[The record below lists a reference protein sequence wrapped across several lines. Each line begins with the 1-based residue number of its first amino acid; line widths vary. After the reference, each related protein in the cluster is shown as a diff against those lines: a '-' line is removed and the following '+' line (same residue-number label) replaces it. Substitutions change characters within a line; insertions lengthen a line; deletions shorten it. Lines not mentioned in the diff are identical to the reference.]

1 MDLGQQL
8 SMAFQVALEPL
19 NIFVCFLGVLMGTLV
34 GVLPGLGPTAAIS
47 LLIPATF
54 SLTPVQSIIML
65 AGIYY
70 GAQYGGSTT
79 SILVNIPGEAASVVT
94 CLDGYQMA
102 KKGRAGPALGIAA
115 FGSFIGGTFAV
126 IMLMFLAPPLV
137 GFALR
142 FGSPEQAC
150 LMFFGLTM
158 VTYLSKGSMVKALM
172 MAAFGFLLACI
183 GTDLVT
189 SRARF
194 TMGILDLTDGVGVV
208 PVVMGLFGISEV
220 LLNLERKSEKKEFFK
235 TRLQELLPTR
245 KDWKDSA
252 GPITRGSLVGFFLG
266 LLPGGGGI
274 IPSFISYAMEKRVAK
289 DPEKFGTGDIRGVA
303 GPETANNAG
312 AGGTFIPLLTLGIP
326 CNAVLAVLLGALMI
340 HGVTPGPLLMKN
352 YPDLFWGVVGSMYI
366 GNIMLLVLNL
376 PMIGLWVQVLRI
388 PYVLLFPLIFLFCII
403 GAYSLNNS
411 LVDVTIMLLFG
422 VVGYFM
428 QKFEYDASPLVL
440 ALVLGPMLEEA
451 LSQSLVLSKGS
462 PMIFFSRPI
471 SASFLILAL
480 AVLISPLILSLFKKK
495 RLVLSI
501 EGKENL

>member
-1 MDLGQQL
+1 MDLLQQL
-8 SMAFQVALEPL
+8 SAAFHVATEPL
-19 NIFVCFLGVLMGTLV
+19 NLFVCFLGVLMGTLV

-54 SLTPVQSIIML
+54 SLNPVQSIIML
-65 AGIYY
+65 SGIYY

-79 SILVNIPGEAASVVT
+79 SILLNIPGEAASVVT
-94 CLDGYQMA
+94 CMDGYQMA
-102 KKGRAGPALGIAA
+102 KKGRAGPALGISA

-126 IMLMFLAPPLV
+126 VMLMFLAPPLV

-142 FGSPEQAC
+142 FGSPEQAS

-158 VTYLSKGSMVKALM
+158 VIYLSKGSMVKALM
-172 MAAFGFLLACI
+172 MAAFGFLLGCI

-189 SRARF
+189 SLPRF
-194 TMGILDLTDGVGVV
+194 TMGILDLADGLGVV

-220 LLNLERKSEKKEFFK
+220 LLNIEKTSTKRDFFK
-235 TRLQELLPTR
+235 TRFKELLPT
-245 KDWKDSA
+245 KQDWKDSA

-274 IPSFISYAMEKRVAK
+274 MPSFISYAMEKRVAK

-326 CNAVLAVLLGALMI
+326 CNAVLAVLLGAMMI

-366 GNIMLLVLNL
+366 GNVMLLVLNL
-376 PMIGLWVQVLRI
+376 PLIGLWVQLLRI
-388 PYVLLFPLIFLFCII
+388 PYPFLFPLIFLFCII

-411 LVDVTIMLLFG
+411 LVGVMIMLLFG
-422 VVGYFM
+422 IVGYLM

-440 ALVLGPMLEEA
+440 ALVLGPMFEEA
-451 LSQSLVLSKGS
+451 LSQSLILSNGS

-471 SASFLILAL
+471 SASFSIIAL
-480 AVLISPLILSLFKKK
+480 AVLISPLILRLFKKK
-495 RLVLSI
+495 RLALSI
-501 EGKENL
+501 EGSEEL

>member
-1 MDLGQQL
+1 MDLLPQL
-8 SMAFQVALEPL
+8 FSAFHVATEPFNL
-19 NIFVCFLGVLMGTLV
+19 FVCFVGVLLGTLV

-54 SLTPVQSIIML
+54 SLSPVQSIIML

-79 SILVNIPGEAASVVT
+79 SILLNIPGEAASVMT

-102 KKGRAGPALGIAA
+102 KNGRAGPALGIAA

-126 IMLMFLAPPLV
+126 VMLMILAPPLAE
-137 GFALR
+137 FALR
-142 FGSPEQAC
+142 FGPPEQAS
-150 LMFFGLTM
+150 LMFFALTM
-158 VTYLSKGSMVKALM
+158 VIYLSKGSMVKSLM
-172 MAAFGFLLACI
+172 MAAFGFLLGCI

-189 SRARF
+189 STPRF
-194 TMGILDLTDGVGVV
+194 TMGILDLADGLGVV

-220 LLNLERKSEKKEFFK
+220 LLNIEKTSTKREFFK
-235 TRLQELLPTR
+235 TRFKELFPTK

-252 GPITRGSLVGFFLG
+252 GPITRGSISGFFLG

-274 IPSFISYAMEKRVAK
+274 IPSFISYAMEKRLAK
-289 DPEKFGTGDIRGVA
+289 DREKFGTGDIRGVA

-326 CNAVLAVLLGALMI
+326 CNAVLAVLLGAMMI

-366 GNIMLLVLNL
+366 GNVMLLVLNL
-376 PMIGLWVQVLRI
+376 PLIGLWVQLLRI

-422 VVGYFM
+422 IVGYLM
-428 QKFEYDASPLVL
+428 QKFEYSASPLVL
-440 ALVLGPMLEEA
+440 AFVVGPMLEEA
-451 LSQSLVLSKGS
+451 LSQSLILSQGS
-462 PMIFFSRPI
+462 PVIFFSRPI
-471 SASFLILAL
+471 SASFSIIAV
-480 AVLISPLILSLFKKK
+480 AVLISPLILRLFKKK
-495 RLVLSI
+495 RLALSI
-501 EGKENL
+501 EGSEEL